1 MIGIFGGTFDPVH
14 YGHLR
19 TALDVREAA
28 GLEQV
33 RLVPLRGA
41 VHRAQPAT
49 PGNIRL
55 AMVQAAVAGTAEL
68 VVDDRELSRGGQ
80 SYTYDTLVSMRR
92 DLGGEKPLAL
102 ILGADA
108 FGGFL
113 SWHRPLD
120 ILGLAHVI
128 VMERPGHV
136 LGTGGELGRL
146 VSDRRV
152 ADAAALAG
160 SASGSILPVE
170 VTQLEISATD
180 IRARVGAGRS
190 IRYLVPEPVETIIR
204 ELGLYL
210 A

>member
-19 TALDVREAA
+19 TVLDVREAA

-49 PGNIRL
+49 PASIRL

-92 DLGGEKPLAL
+92 DLDARKPLAL

-120 ILGLAHVI
+120 ILELAHVI

-160 SASGSILPVE
+160 SASGGILPVE
-170 VTQLEISATD
+170 VTQLEISSTD
-180 IRARVGAGRS
+180 IRARVAAGRS
-190 IRYLVPEPVETIIR
+190 IRFLVPEPVETIIR
-204 ELGLYL
+204 QLGLYR